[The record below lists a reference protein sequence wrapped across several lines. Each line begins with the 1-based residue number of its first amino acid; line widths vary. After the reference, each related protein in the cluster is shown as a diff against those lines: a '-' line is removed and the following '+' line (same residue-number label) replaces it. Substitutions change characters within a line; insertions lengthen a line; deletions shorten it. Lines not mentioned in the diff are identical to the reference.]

1 MFVWLWGKHENW
13 NNKACKNLFLNNEAK
28 EISISSELLFWKE
41 KIREAGRSKY
51 IWTVSKVTCD
61 GCHEKHLHKEL
72 CFSDWVKISAIAE
85 IAGFIRL
92 YIHTCCRYQHILTS
106 VAGFITCWG
115 VSMYLERPMDVI
127 HVSSA
132 IKAFLVTGGW
142 VCKILVALWGWM

>member
-41 KIREAGRSKY
+41 KIREAGCSKY

-61 GCHEKHLHKEL
+61 GSHKKHLHKEL
-72 CFSDWVKISAIAE
+72 CFCRLAEKICDSWDHWFYQAFDSL
-85 IAGFIRL
+85 GFPL
-92 YIHTCCRYQHILTS
+92 SQHILTL
-106 VAGFITCWG
+106 VAGFITWN
-115 VSMYLERPMDVI
+115 VQWTSFMFRLHYNF
-127 HVSSA
+127 
-132 IKAFLVTGGW
+132 FLVTGGGW